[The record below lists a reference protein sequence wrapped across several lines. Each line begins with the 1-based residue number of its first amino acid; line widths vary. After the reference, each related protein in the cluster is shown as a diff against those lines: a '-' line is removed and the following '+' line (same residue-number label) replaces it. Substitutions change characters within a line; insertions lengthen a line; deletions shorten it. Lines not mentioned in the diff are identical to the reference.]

1 MKTFLIIIAFFNLSM
16 VCKAQCQEKIE
27 GVQLQKGMLMYTNPN
42 IMLGDSRTFVAEI
55 ISVNGFEFT
64 CRFLHSNSVYYFKN
78 LKLAGGFSDTLM
90 QATVVKS
97 KGGSFQEGHLFDF
110 NIYMKDPEQCNLSTA
125 TEKTPLMTVVTFLAD
140 NKSYL
145 ANVSK
150 IKTGYLLG
158 FLHSKSIYEVDENF
172 KVTKVTG
179 GGYAVGSKIKIEH
192 ARLLVF

>member
-1 MKTFLIIIAFFNLSM
+1 MKTLLILIAFFNLSM

-97 KGGSFQEGHLFDF
+97 KGGPSLRIHHQDDEIFHVISGAFLFQINEKIFRSKKGDNVFVP
-110 NIYMKDPEQCNLSTA
+110 KSTA
-125 TEKTPLMTVVTFLAD
+125 HTYA
-140 NKSYL
+140 KSYDKNL
-145 ANVSK
+145 
-150 IKTGYLLG
+150 GELLIIHQPISPSLEK
-158 FLHSKSIYEVDENF
+158 FYQVFFKNRIYE
-172 KVTKVTG
+172 
-179 GGYAVGSKIKIEH
+179 
-192 ARLLVF
+192 